1 MSTTISNDMFAQI
14 RGALSQ
20 STGGNSKFRE
30 IMKLEVG
37 NIYTVRLVP
46 NLTDPAK
53 TFFHYY
59 TYAWN
64 SFATGQF
71 TSNIS
76 PQTWGERDPVAE
88 ARYSLSKHGTDE
100 EKDKASK
107 VMRRENWIA
116 NVYVVSDPTNRDNEG
131 QVKLLRFG
139 KQLYKIIMDAVE
151 GDDVDE
157 FGAKIFDLSPSGCSL
172 KIKVERQGDYP
183 TYVSSRFASP
193 SKLDVDED
201 GMQEVLDSAHDLESV
216 FPVKSYDELKKVL
229 DEHFYCKT
237 SDSDSE
243 VNEAWKPKSEPESD
257 SSNSTAKLDDVD
269 PLDDDKV
276 KKLLEGLD
284 G

>member
-1 MSTTISNDMFAQI
+1 MFAQI

-46 NLTDPAK
+46 NVTDPAK

-76 PQTWGERDPVAE
+76 PQTWGERDPIAE

-107 VMRRENWIA
+107 VMRRENWLA

-151 GDDVDE
+151 GDDADE
-157 FGAKIFDLSPSGCSL
+157 FGVKIFDLSPAGCSL

-193 SKLDVDED
+193 SKLDIDDE
-201 GMQEVLDSAHDLESV
+201 GVQEVLDSAHDLESV

-229 DEHFYCKT
+229 DEHFYCKS
-237 SDSDSE
+237 SDSNDE
-243 VNEAWKPKSEPESD
+243 VDEVWNPEPEKSD
-257 SSNSTAKLDDVD
+257 DSKSSAKLDDVD